1 MLDEKQ
7 LHYILFGLIAVYS
20 LYIISKNNEPF
31 LDNFEH
37 RSGDDK
43 QECSDKALN
52 KQIFDYVLAEF
63 NQTKNPN

>member
-7 LHYILFGLIAVYS
+7 LHYILFGLIAVYA

-31 LDNFEH
+31 LDNFED

-63 NQTKNPN
+63 SQTKNPN